1 MPFIN
6 LHPGMV
12 QSGHSLFYK
21 DKLLRWSVYLN
32 KWKANNCWLIFMVH
46 FLQHAILECVSSHM
60 HCNRW
65 WGWEQVVSL
74 VILWKQDKAYC
85 HFRKQ
90 ERSKMASRQKAQH
103 SATASFA
110 AQSGPLSED
119 RGVMQNKACIRS
131 CIYYRCTILFYSKR
145 LYKTPRGKV
154 QHKIFITKE
163 SKGSQR
169 PIGIHSAN
177 TVFPTR

>member
-6 LHPGMV
+6 LHPSIV

-21 DKLLRWSVYLN
+21 GKLLRWSVYLN
-32 KWKANNCWLIFMVH
+32 NWKANSKPIFMVH
-46 FLQHAILECVSSHM
+46 FLQHTPLEYVSSHM

-65 WGWEQVVSL
+65 RGWEQVVSL
-74 VILWKQDKAYC
+74 RILWKQDKAYC
-85 HFRKQ
+85 HLRKQ
-90 ERSKMASRQKAQH
+90 ERSKMASRQKASIPQLLH
-103 SATASFA
+103 SLPRAS
-110 AQSGPLSED
+110 PLRED

-131 CIYYRCTILFYSKR
+131 CIYYHCTVLFYSKR
-145 LYKTPRGKV
+145 LYKTPQGKV

-163 SKGSQR
+163 SKGGKR

-177 TVFPTR
+177 TVFQTR